1 MADLLAEV
9 RDMDDFLLLPLIWS
23 RRSLLMSNIK
33 YSNQIYEVKYTRYPK
48 NRRYKVQ
55 LIHRPEYHTHVRSL
69 KEAIDLAN
77 YAKHKHIPDN
87 AKADYLYSLYR
98 ILTDIQLKSKV
109 QAKIEVQLQKR
120 GKSYV
125 EGCNDGYLFDCG
137 SSIPARIHR

>member
-1 MADLLAEV
+1 
-9 RDMDDFLLLPLIWS
+9 
-23 RRSLLMSNIK
+23 MSNIK
-33 YSNQIYEVKYTRYPK
+33 YSNQMYEVKYTRYPK

-98 ILTDIQLKSKV
+98 ILTDVQLKSKI
-109 QAKIEVQLQKR
+109 QAEIEVQLQRR

-125 EGCNDGYLFDCG
+125 EDCNDGYLFDRG
-137 SSIPARIHR
+137 SNIPARIHR